1 MVTMIDAFDRGHR
14 GDGVPCRRWSAS
26 GTILKREENE
36 MNWDRIEG
44 NWKQIEGNLLEQWDD
59 LTEDQLASRMQESYE
74 STDDDTEGE
83 LTDWQQRLSEI
94 ERDRDDAA
102 RERTAN

>member
-1 MVTMIDAFDRGHR
+1 MVAMVDAFDRGHR
-14 GDGVPCRRWSAS
+14 GDGVPCRWSAS
-26 GTILKREENE
+26 GTIWSREEKE

-44 NWKQIEGNLLEQWDD
+44 NWKQLKGNVIDQWDD
-59 LTEDQLASRMQESYE
+59 LTDDQPGSRIRETYGSM
-74 STDDDTEGE
+74 DDAAEAE

-102 RERTAN
+102 RQ